1 MARRKAKKRAR
12 RDGRGERGGR
22 EWVGGCLSP
31 PFFITD
37 RDEPYRPGLVVWME
51 LPDGLVLSQDVVAPE
66 NAEGAVGRALR
77 AALERPLVG
86 PQRRPDRVRV
96 ADASVVGELRAALG
110 DGTPVEVAPTPELD
124 ALLQSM
130 LESMSEHGEGEE
142 GQEEASYLEEGR
154 IPPAA
159 LAELFRSAELLYG
172 MAPWKV
178 ATDDRVLRM
187 DIPALGVEGA
197 CVSIIGHLGESL
209 GLLIFP
215 SLAGYEA
222 FGRAAED
229 PLSDRFPVD
238 LGTDWL
244 SLSFERGADLPA
256 GMRREV
262 AEYGWPVA
270 DANAYPRVERRER
283 DGASRPLVER
293 EVRIAAACATSLVA
307 FFVNHR
313 AAFATVDPEP
323 ICESWLDADDREV
336 RFTLPYEAF
345 TLFDVG
351 PAVPRPTPPRPRVG
365 RNDPCPCGSG
375 RKYKKCHLAADEAE
389 RSEQRQAA
397 EERQGAGDHD
407 LDGELAR
414 RLSRYAGERFGF
426 EWGRFTADF
435 FDPEETLQLAVPW
448 SLYHYRVEGR
458 SVLEWYL
465 DERGRRLSPPERE
478 WLVAQQDAWLSTW
491 EVIDVEPGE
500 SVTLRDLLS
509 NEERFVRERSGS
521 RTLVVRDVLLGRV
534 VDHEGVSLLCGA
546 HPRPLP
552 PMDAAEVV
560 RRARGRLRRK
570 RAVPVE
576 RLRDEAFGR
585 YLIARWEEAVDD
597 LDVRSEVLPQLRNT
611 EGDLL
616 LLTAD
621 HFELQP
627 TARAEVASR
636 LAAMEGV
643 ELEEEADGEDVPE
656 EGPEE
661 GSIYVFLAEGNRMH
675 ASWENTVVGRAC
687 LTGTKLR
694 LEANSLE
701 RADALRARVEAACGE
716 LLRHRAREHADPLA
730 PPVREAAAGSAA
742 AAPPP
747 EPTPVE
753 ISQLLADVKRRHY
766 ADWPDQSVPALEGMS
781 PREAVRTARGREAV
795 DVLLKD
801 MENREQRQ
809 EGRDAFDFEELRR
822 ELGLAE

>member
-1 MARRKAKKRAR
+1 MARRKTTMRAR
-12 RDGRGERGGR
+12 GDRRSERGDR

-51 LPDGLVLSQDVVAPE
+51 LPDGLIVGQDVVAPE
-66 NAEGAVGRALR
+66 NTGGAVGTALR

-86 PQRRPDRVRV
+86 PPRRPDRIRV
-96 ADASVVGELRAALG
+96 ANASLVGEIRAVLG
-110 DGTPVEVAPTPELD
+110 DGMPVEVAPTPELD
-124 ALLQSM
+124 ALLQAM
-130 LESMSEHGEGEE
+130 LESMSEHGEGEA
-142 GQEEASYLEEGR
+142 GHEEASYLEDGR
-154 IPPAA
+154 ISPAA
-159 LAELFRSAELLYG
+159 LAELFRSAELLYR

-197 CVSIIGHLGESL
+197 CVSIIGNLGESL

-229 PLSDRFPVD
+229 PLSDRFPID

-244 SLSFERGADLPA
+244 ALNFERGADLPA

-262 AEYGWPVA
+262 EQHGWPVV

-293 EVRIAAACATSLVA
+293 DVRIATACATSLVA
-307 FFVNHR
+307 FFAKHR
-313 AAFATVDPEP
+313 AAFATDEPEP

-345 TLFDVG
+345 ALFDVG
-351 PAVPRPTPPRPRVG
+351 RTEPRSTPSRPRVG

-389 RSEQRQAA
+389 RAEQRQAE
-397 EERQGAGDHD
+397 EERQDAGDHD

-414 RLSRYAGERFGF
+414 KLSRYAGERFGF
-426 EWGRFTADF
+426 AWGRFTADF
-435 FDPEETLQLAVPW
+435 LDPEETLQLAVPW
-448 SLYHYRVEGR
+448 SLYHYRVEER

-465 DERGRRLSPPERE
+465 AERARRLSPAERE
-478 WLVAQQDAWLSTW
+478 WLAAQQAAWLSAW
-491 EVIDVEPGE
+491 EVIGVEPGE

-509 NEERFVRERSGS
+509 HEERFVRERSGS

-534 VDHEGVSLLCGA
+534 VDHEGVSLLCGV

-570 RAVPVE
+570 RAIPVE

-585 YLIARWEEAVDD
+585 YLIARWEEAVDE
-597 LDVRSEVLPQLRNT
+597 LDARAEIPPQLRNT

-621 HFELQP
+621 HFEIQA
-627 TARAEVASR
+627 TARAEVESR

-643 ELEEEADGEDVPE
+643 EVEQEAGGDDA
-656 EGPEE
+656 PEE
-661 GSIYVFLAEGNRMH
+661 GSTYVFLTEGNRMH

-701 RADALRARVEAACGE
+701 RADALRTRVEAACGK

-730 PPVREAAAGSAA
+730 PPVRAAAATAAA

-747 EPTPVE
+747 EPAPAE
-753 ISQLLADVKRRHY
+753 IEQLLLDVKRRHY
-766 ADWPDQSVPALEGMS
+766 ADWPDQSVPALDGLS

-801 MENREQRQ
+801 MENREQRHA
-809 EGRDAFDFEELRR
+809 GRDAFDFGELRR

>member
-1 MARRKAKKRAR
+1 MRAR
-12 RDGRGERGGR
+12 GDRRGERGDR

-51 LPDGLVLSQDVVAPE
+51 LPDGLVLSQDLVAPE
-66 NAEGAVGRALR
+66 NTGGAVGTALR
-77 AALERPLVG
+77 AALEQPLVG
-86 PQRRPDRVRV
+86 PPRRPDRIRV
-96 ADASVVGELRAALG
+96 ADASLVGEIRAVLG
-110 DGTPVEVAPTPELD
+110 DGMPVEVAPTPELD
-124 ALLQSM
+124 ALLQAM
-130 LESMSEHGEGEE
+130 LESMSEHGEGEGE
-142 GQEEASYLEEGR
+142 SGYEEASYLEEGR
-154 IPPAA
+154 ISPAA
-159 LAELFRSAELLYG
+159 LAELFRSAELLYR

-187 DIPALGVEGA
+187 DVPALGVEGA
-197 CVSIIGHLGESL
+197 CVSIIGNLGESL

-229 PLSDRFPVD
+229 PLSDRFPID

-244 SLSFERGADLPA
+244 ALNFERGADLPA

-262 AEYGWPVA
+262 EQHGWPVV

-293 EVRIAAACATSLVA
+293 DVRIATACATSLAA
-307 FFVNHR
+307 FFVKHR
-313 AAFATVDPEP
+313 AALATDEPEP
-323 ICESWLDADDREV
+323 ICESWLDTDDLEV

-345 TLFDVG
+345 ALFDVG
-351 PAVPRPTPPRPRVG
+351 RAEPRSTPSRPRVG

-375 RKYKKCHLAADEAE
+375 RKYKKCHHAADEAE
-389 RSEQRQAA
+389 RVERRQAE

-414 RLSRYAGERFGF
+414 KLSRYAGERFGF

-465 DERGRRLSPPERE
+465 DERGRRPSPAERE
-478 WLVAQQDAWLSTW
+478 WLVAQQAAWLSAW
-491 EVIDVEPGE
+491 EVISVEPGE

-509 NEERFVRERSGS
+509 NEERFVREVSGS

-597 LDVRSEVLPQLRNT
+597 LDARREIPPQLRNT

-643 ELEEEADGEDVPE
+643 EVEQGADGDDA
-656 EGPEE
+656 PEE

-701 RADALRARVEAACGE
+701 RSDALRARVEAACGE
-716 LLRHRAREHADPLA
+716 LLRHCAREHADPLA
-730 PPVREAAAGSAA
+730 PPVRAAAAMAAA

-747 EPTPVE
+747 EPAPSE
-753 ISQLLADVKRRHY
+753 IEQLLADVKRRHY
-766 ADWPDQSVPALEGMS
+766 ADWPDQSVPALEGLS

-801 MENREQRQ
+801 MENREQRH
-809 EGRDAFDFEELRR
+809 GGGDAFDFGALRR